1 MALSGKETSICNMT
15 AGLQPTHLLEA
26 GADLR
31 TVQKLLGH
39 KDVTTTQIY
48 THVLNRGAAGVLS
61 SLDR

>member
-1 MALSGKETSICNMT
+1 MT

-39 KDVTTTQIY
+39 KDVATTQIY
-48 THVLNRGAAGVLS
+48 TRVLNRGAAGVLS
-61 SLDR
+61 PLDR